1 MVVIL
6 LVWAPVEDWE
16 VVDSSPDSFEKA
28 LQAVSSRLPN
38 KAAQTAAGSVG
49 WIFVTALKVNMDNV
63 LSDPTLVCSV
73 QRCSE
78 GLQQRTLALEQEPR
92 GTEEPTISDSEAVSD
107 GDNECYETE
116 GLCLAAR
123 LLCRRK

>member
-73 QRCSE
+73 QGCSE
-78 GLQQRTLALEQEPR
+78 GLQQHTLALEQEPR

-116 GLCLAAR
+116 GPCLAAR